1 MEIMEFC
8 QKVKRSLAAE
18 SEEGI
23 KISVKEIT
31 KNNGTILHSITISK
45 TGMNISPNIYLD
57 GLYDAYES
65 GRTFRSVMN
74 EVRKIYEESKM
85 ESSIDMSFFMDYEK
99 MKEKVVY
106 KVIGYERNKEL
117 LRQIPH
123 ILFLDMALV
132 FYCYVPK
139 KELDCA
145 TILIYDSHLKM
156 WGISKERLY
165 WDAQRNTPH
174 FLPPRILSMEE
185 VMNDIFSGSI
195 MPVSEGEEE
204 MPGSGNPD
212 GAKPGC
218 GQQEGPMPSSRKAE
232 ESGKMYVLGNDKKLF
247 GAAAMFY
254 QGVLEEFSEKQQ
266 KSFYVLPS
274 SVHEVILIPDDG
286 MVNGEELWKMVCEI
300 NATQV
305 EPEEVLTDSVYYFSI
320 KCKKIKK
327 LF

>member
-31 KNNGTILHSITISK
+31 KNNGIILHSITISK

-165 WDAQRNTPH
+165 WDAQ
-174 FLPPRILSMEE
+174 SDE
-185 VMNDIFSGSI
+185 
-195 MPVSEGEEE
+195 
-204 MPGSGNPD
+204 
-212 GAKPGC
+212 
-218 GQQEGPMPSSRKAE
+218 
-232 ESGKMYVLGNDKKLF
+232 
-247 GAAAMFY
+247 
-254 QGVLEEFSEKQQ
+254 
-266 KSFYVLPS
+266 
-274 SVHEVILIPDDG
+274 
-286 MVNGEELWKMVCEI
+286 
-300 NATQV
+300 
-305 EPEEVLTDSVYYFSI
+305 
-320 KCKKIKK
+320 
-327 LF
+327 

>member
-31 KNNGTILHSITISK
+31 KNNGIILHSITISK

-174 FLPPRILSMEE
+174 FLPPRIRAY
-185 VMNDIFSGSI
+185 
-195 MPVSEGEEE
+195 
-204 MPGSGNPD
+204 
-212 GAKPGC
+212 AK
-218 GQQEGPMPSSRKAE
+218 QQEGGRIRKNVCAGKWQKAFWGSS
-232 ESGKMYVLGNDKKLF
+232 YVLSRCSGRVFRKTTKKLLCASQF
-247 GAAAMFY
+247 C
-254 QGVLEEFSEKQQ
+254 
-266 KSFYVLPS
+266 P
-274 SVHEVILIPDDG
+274 
-286 MVNGEELWKMVCEI
+286 
-300 NATQV
+300 
-305 EPEEVLTDSVYYFSI
+305 
-320 KCKKIKK
+320 
-327 LF
+327 

>member
-8 QKVKRSLAAE
+8 QKVKRSLAADI
-18 SEEGI
+18 EEGI
-23 KISVKEIT
+23 KISIKEIT
-31 KNNGTILHSITISK
+31 KNNGVILHSITVSK
-45 TGMNISPNIYLD
+45 RGMNISPNIYLD

-65 GRTFRSVMN
+65 GETFRSVMN

-85 ESSIDMSFFMDYEK
+85 ESNIDMSFFMDYDK

-132 FYCYVPK
+132 FYCHVPQI
-139 KELDCA
+139 EFECA
-145 TILIYDSHLKM
+145 TILIYNSHLKI

-165 WDAQRNTPH
+165 WDAQRNTQDL
-174 FLPPRILSMEE
+174 LPPRIISMEE
-185 VMNDIFSGSI
+185 VMKEIFSKDI
-195 MPVSEGEEE
+195 IAVSGEGEEPE
-204 MPGSGNPD
+204 N
-212 GAKPGC
+212 
-218 GQQEGPMPSSRKAE
+218 ERKTE
-232 ESGKMYVLGNDKKLF
+232 ESGRMYVLGNSKKLF
-247 GAAAMFY
+247 GATAMFY
-254 QGVLEEFSEKQQ
+254 QGVLEEFSKKMQ

-286 MVNGEELWKMVCEI
+286 MQNGEELWKMVCEI

-305 EPEEVLTDSVYYFSI
+305 EPEEVLTDSVYYFSR

>member
-1 MEIMEFC
+1 
-8 QKVKRSLAAE
+8 
-18 SEEGI
+18 
-23 KISVKEIT
+23 
-31 KNNGTILHSITISK
+31 
-45 TGMNISPNIYLD
+45 
-57 GLYDAYES
+57 
-65 GRTFRSVMN
+65 
-74 EVRKIYEESKM
+74 
-85 ESSIDMSFFMDYEK
+85 
-99 MKEKVVY
+99 
-106 KVIGYERNKEL
+106 
-117 LRQIPH
+117 
-123 ILFLDMALV
+123 
-132 FYCYVPK
+132 
-139 KELDCA
+139 
-145 TILIYDSHLKM
+145 
-156 WGISKERLY
+156 
-165 WDAQRNTPH
+165 
-174 FLPPRILSMEE
+174 MEE

-305 EPEEVLTDSVYYFSI
+305 DPEEVLTDSVYYFSI

>member
-31 KNNGTILHSITISK
+31 KNNGIILHSITISK

-204 MPGSGNPD
+204 MPGEAGHHT
-212 GAKPGC
+212 KPGKSRQWES
-218 GQQEGPMPSSRKAE
+218 GWSKAGVRAAGRAYAKQQEGGRIRKNVCAGKWQKAFWGSS
-232 ESGKMYVLGNDKKLF
+232 YVLSRCSGRVFRKTTKKLLCASQF
-247 GAAAMFY
+247 C
-254 QGVLEEFSEKQQ
+254 
-266 KSFYVLPS
+266 P
-274 SVHEVILIPDDG
+274 
-286 MVNGEELWKMVCEI
+286 
-300 NATQV
+300 
-305 EPEEVLTDSVYYFSI
+305 
-320 KCKKIKK
+320 
-327 LF
+327 